1 MQEQQAPDQN
11 QRTRLLIGDAVDAL
25 AQKHVAVFGVGGVGG
40 FVVEALARAGVGK
53 LDLIDKD
60 EVDLTNLNRQ
70 IVALHSTVG
79 RPKVEVAKER
89 VLDINPSLDVT
100 THQCF
105 FLPEN
110 ADSFDFSRYDYVV
123 DAVDTV
129 SAKLALVEA
138 AKKAG
143 TPVISA
149 MGAGNK
155 LDPTRFQVADISKTS
170 VCPLA
175 KVMRREL
182 RKRGID
188 HLKVVFS
195 TEAPR
200 KPNHPEGAN
209 TARKVSPGSV
219 PFVPSVVGLII
230 AGEVVK
236 DLAGIN
242 G

>member
-1 MQEQQAPDQN
+1 MQDAQSDQN
-11 QRTRLLIGDAVDAL
+11 QRTRLLIGDAVDIL
-25 AQKHVAVFGVGGVGG
+25 ANKHVAVFGVGGVGG

-79 RPKVEVAKER
+79 KPKVEVAKNR
-89 VLDINPSLDVT
+89 VLDINPQAQVH

-110 ADSFDFSRYDYVV
+110 AETFDFSQYDYVV

-129 SAKLALVEA
+129 SAKLTLAES

-143 TPVISA
+143 TPIISA

-175 KVMRREL
+175 KVMRQEL
-182 RKRGID
+182 RKRGIN

-195 TEAPR
+195 TEKPR
-200 KPNHPEGAN
+200 KPQHPED
-209 TARKVSPGSV
+209 TTTRKVSPGSV

-230 AGEVVK
+230 AGEVIK
-236 DLAGIN
+236 DLTGIN
-242 G
+242 A

>member
-1 MQEQQAPDQN
+1 MQDAQPDQN
-11 QRTRLLIGDAVDAL
+11 QRTRLLIGDAVDTL
-25 AQKHVAVFGVGGVGG
+25 AGKRVAVFGVGGVGG
-40 FVVEALARAGVGK
+40 FVVEALARAGVGE

-79 RPKVEVAKER
+79 KPKVEVAKNR
-89 VLDINPSLDVT
+89 VLDINPQAQVH

-110 ADSFDFSRYDYVV
+110 AETFDFSQYDYVV

-129 SAKLALVEA
+129 SAKLALAES

-143 TPVISA
+143 TPIISA

-175 KVMRREL
+175 KVMRQEL
-182 RKRGID
+182 RKRGIS

-195 TEAPR
+195 TEKPR
-200 KPNHPEGAN
+200 KPQHPEGT

-230 AGEVVK
+230 AGEVIK

-242 G
+242 A

>member
-1 MQEQQAPDQN
+1 MQDAQPDQN
-11 QRTRLLIGDAVDAL
+11 QRTRLLIGDAVDTL
-25 AQKHVAVFGVGGVGG
+25 AGKRVAVFGVGGVGG
-40 FVVEALARAGVGK
+40 FVVEALARAGVGE

-79 RPKVEVAKER
+79 KPKVEVAKNR
-89 VLDINPSLDVT
+89 VLDINPKAQVH

-110 ADSFDFSRYDYVV
+110 AETFDFSQYDYVV

-129 SAKLALVEA
+129 SAKLALVES

-143 TPVISA
+143 TPIISA

-170 VCPLA
+170 ICPLA
-175 KVMRREL
+175 KVMRQEL
-182 RKRGID
+182 RKRGIN

-195 TEAPR
+195 TEKPR
-200 KPNHPEGAN
+200 KPQHPEGT

-230 AGEVVK
+230 AGEVIK
-236 DLAGIN
+236 DLAGGN
-242 G
+242 A